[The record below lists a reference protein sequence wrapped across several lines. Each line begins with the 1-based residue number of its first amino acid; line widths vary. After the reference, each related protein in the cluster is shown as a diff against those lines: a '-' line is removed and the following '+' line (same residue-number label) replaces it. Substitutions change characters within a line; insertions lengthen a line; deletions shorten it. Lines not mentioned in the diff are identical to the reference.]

1 MKTILR
7 DTIEK
12 LRNHLELLWEDIK
25 LEQANYT
32 LAFYF
37 DTAHLQQAALGYKD
51 YYRDDDSF
59 KEDKFNSDI
68 TLVCSLV
75 SGGFVGPFRLL
86 PPHQNEFLDKIKTRF
101 GGVTYERWR
110 DEARAFV
117 TDTRLDLNPDE
128 FLSRLQTSS
137 NDELIERFTEHT
149 DMTKRGLNVSHC
161 LLPWDRRLTAWQRK
175 RLLVTDA
182 VKQDYEAIFSSPTF
196 ETLKSALDSR
206 RTFKINNFIDAT
218 ALTILMDET
227 RAFKDGGQKR
237 VPRFFMPDSKY
248 DYLRSALKETGLI
261 SELTYTSI
269 LGRPSTVLRNEEY
282 FFYRAFFRRRQ
293 DEGGGGGASTEWGDR
308 IKELYDKASEILET
322 STSVV
327 HVDFDDKPLQEF
339 LDEMENYSFLKNVW
353 IEFINSGDLKEILG
367 DLEDIR
373 LKFEEAR
380 QGYENMSFAG
390 RVQAALLKTRQD
402 IFDNLDEVK
411 QASVIWDKIDSKVTT
426 LRKKLDGSNWD
437 EDALFRNRKLF
448 RYGFPDKYHA
458 EIKKYLS
465 DLLSLESEAEPSQRT
480 ISRVVGHYLKV
491 SAPGGGVDQRSLTL
505 VTAAFCALEMKDRL
519 RTLLSDLRR
528 KKVVLHYS
536 LLIALAGALLDLN
549 DSERGERLIDELMKM
564 YYAEDTPPADRCNLA
579 IGLTYLHYYAWLARK
594 RAVERRVARH
604 AESQKEGKEGEE
616 VRRFINNSIV
626 FAERATSLVGGKE
639 LAQRVYVYNQH
650 LFCLVESE
658 NPENNRK
665 MREAAAK
672 LREYMNQP
680 DVWSYMYYD
689 TLAHY
694 FRWRALE
701 QSDKA
706 RREAF
711 MEKALALSDDAKTAA
726 PHDDEEIKNFHT
738 KLIDESDSH

>member
-25 LEQANYT
+25 LEQEKYT
-32 LAFYF
+32 PAFYF
-37 DTAHLQQAALGYKD
+37 DTAHLQRAALGYKD

-59 KEDKFNSDI
+59 KKDKFKSDI

-110 DEARAFV
+110 DEVRTFV
-117 TDTRLDLNPDE
+117 AHTGLKLNPDE
-128 FLSRLQTSS
+128 FLSRLHTSS
-137 NDELIERFTEHT
+137 DEELIERFTEHT
-149 DMTKRGLNVSHC
+149 DMTKIGLNVSQC
-161 LLPWDRRLTAWQRK
+161 LLPWDRRVTAWQRK
-175 RLLVTDA
+175 ELLVTDA
-182 VKQDYEAIFSSPTF
+182 GKTDYDVIFSSPTF
-196 ETLKSALDSR
+196 ETLKSALDSK
-206 RTFKINNFIDAT
+206 RTFKISNFIDAT
-218 ALTILMDET
+218 ALTILMNET
-227 RAFKDGGQKR
+227 RAFREEGSKR
-237 VPRFFMPDSKY
+237 VPRFFMPESKY
-248 DYLRSALKETGLI
+248 DYLREALKETGLL
-261 SELTYTSI
+261 SELTYTSV

-282 FFYRAFFRRRQ
+282 FFYRAFFRRRPHN
-293 DEGGGGGASTEWGDR
+293 GGGASTEWGDR

-322 STSVV
+322 STSVA
-327 HVDFDDKPLQEF
+327 HVDFEDKPLQEV

-353 IEFINSGDLKEILG
+353 IEFINSGDLREILG

-373 LKFEEAR
+373 REFDEAR
-380 QGYENMSFAG
+380 QSYDNMSFAS
-390 RVQAALLKTRQD
+390 RVQAALLKKRQD

-411 QASVIWDKIDSKVTT
+411 QVSVIWDKIDSKVTA
-426 LRKKLDGSNWD
+426 LRKKLNGSNWD

-465 DLLSLESEAEPSQRT
+465 DLLSLESEAEPSQRA
-480 ISRVVGHYLKV
+480 ISRVVSHYLKV
-491 SAPGGGVDQRSLTL
+491 SAPGAADNQRSLTL
-505 VTAAFCALEMKDRL
+505 VTAVFCALEMRDRL
-519 RTLLSDLRR
+519 RTLLSDLRK
-528 KKVVLHYS
+528 KKVALHYS

-549 DSERGERLIDELMKM
+549 DSERGERLIDELVKL

-594 RAVERRVARH
+594 RAVERRGARQ
-604 AESQKEGKEGEE
+604 AENQKEGDDI
-616 VRRFINNSIV
+616 RRFINNAIV

-658 NPENNRK
+658 NPENNKK

-726 PHDDEEIKNFHT
+726 PHDEEIKNFHT